1 MWVSGVHKICQISPS
16 RFPEIEIGAD
26 WAGAKHLLE
35 KEEIGR
41 ERKSFWG
48 QGGGEDDVDQDDD
61 DDDEIDGM
69 VMVRTMTIM
78 RIGASRGEGRMNGG
92 EVKEAKTIDAG
103 GQELLSPPSSS
114 FIYRKASMWGER
126 GSMSGPELCLS
137 WRRIHNGICGSA
149 VYVYCVFTCSRTCSR
164 TLKWKLKNC
173 FV

>member
-1 MWVSGVHKICQISPS
+1 MKMWVSGVHKICQISPS

-41 ERKSFWG
+41 ERKSFRG

-61 DDDEIDGM
+61 DDNESDGM
-69 VMVRTMTIM
+69 VKVRTMTIM
-78 RIGASRGEGRMNGG
+78 RIGASWGEGRMNGG

-114 FIYRKASMWGER
+114 FIYRKASM
-126 GSMSGPELCLS
+126 
-137 WRRIHNGICGSA
+137 
-149 VYVYCVFTCSRTCSR
+149 
-164 TLKWKLKNC
+164 
-173 FV
+173 